1 VQLSIRTDFAGIQR
15 QLAALREDVGRKAL
29 ASALNKTVAQA
40 KTQMQR
46 AIAREYA
53 VTLGYV
59 RGRLRIRK
67 AFAAGRLTLSAEL
80 AATSPKGRS
89 ANIIAFV
96 EKSVSLAQA
105 RKRANGGT
113 LNVLRVRVKRGA
125 YKPLPGAFIGNK
137 GRTVFERVPGKQMQS
152 RPGKLNK
159 NTQAIR
165 PVRTIDV
172 AQMFNTRRINS
183 VVLQTIRAKL
193 PGIFANEARF
203 YIDRFNA
210 KAAAR

>member
-15 QLAALREDVGRKAL
+15 QLSVLREDVGRKAL

-53 VTLGYV
+53 VTVGYV

-105 RKRANGGT
+105 RKRAKGGT
-113 LNVLRVRVKRGA
+113 LNVLRVRVKRGS
-125 YKPLPGAFIGNK
+125 YKPLPGAFIGNR
-137 GRTVFERVPGKQMQS
+137 GRTVFKRTGKT
-152 RPGKLNK
+152 RLP
-159 NTQAIR
+159 IE

-203 YIDRFNA
+203 YVDRFNA

>member
-46 AIAREYA
+46 AISREYA
-53 VTLGYV
+53 VTVGYV

-105 RKRANGGT
+105 RKRAKGGT
-113 LNVLRVRVKRGA
+113 LNVLRVRVKRGG
-125 YKPLPGAFIGNK
+125 YKALPGAFIGNR
-137 GRTVFERVPGKQMQS
+137 GRTVFRRTGEARLP
-152 RPGKLNK
+152 
-159 NTQAIR
+159 IE

-172 AQMFNTRRINS
+172 GQMFNTRRINS
-183 VVLQTIRAKL
+183 VVLATIRAKL
-193 PGIFANEARF
+193 PSIFANEARF